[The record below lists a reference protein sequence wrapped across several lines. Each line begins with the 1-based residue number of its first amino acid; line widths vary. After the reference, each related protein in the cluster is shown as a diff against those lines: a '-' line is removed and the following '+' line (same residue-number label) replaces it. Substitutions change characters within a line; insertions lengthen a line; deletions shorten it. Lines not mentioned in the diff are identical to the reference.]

1 MYSLKSI
8 KKKRT
13 VWQKISSVL
22 ESTFESE
29 NNKSEFNY
37 EDIVE
42 HLDQLVCVKDT
53 KGDYKLANQAL
64 CDLIG
69 LEEAEIVG
77 KNDLDLGLFLNPEQI
92 MSADAKVFETGQK
105 HHIPI
110 EPFTDKY
117 GALYWF
123 QTKKIPL
130 KDNQGKVIQLLII
143 STDITR
149 KTEME
154 QVLQKSKLR
163 YKAIFQNNYSGIIV
177 INQSLDILNK
187 NKAFN
192 KLLSIAEETQIAD
205 DLKNYVSNQDSAD
218 LRDLMAGL
226 VSRNYEYFDLNLE
239 LLAEEGVCVNTMCL
253 VRGLYDESGMFTEA
267 VVTFQDITT
276 EVKNRKALEES
287 EKRFRVIVE
296 NATEALLLLD
306 YDTMEYIDANKKAEE
321 LFGYTKEELK
331 ELKLGELS
339 PLNQTNGNN
348 SSKQSKEFM
357 DRALVGENV
366 VYDWTVRRK
375 DNKLIPCEVRLV
387 KLPYEG
393 SNIIRTSVIDIT
405 ERKKAERMIN
415 LKKQKLESTN
425 ARLLNLNDTL
435 EMQTKQLQ
443 EFAYICSHN
452 LRSPAGNI
460 RALLDFYNNE
470 PSEENLI
477 LLLEK
482 LDVVS
487 VDLLDTIQDLAGV
500 VQIKNEISE
509 DFISINLAKLIE
521 KASDSLSQEILDK
534 TAAIEVQLNGI
545 SSIKASKTYMD
556 SIVLNLF
563 SNALKYAH
571 EERNPSILFT
581 ANQDKKYFI
590 LSVKDNGLGIDLKK
604 HGEKVFGLRR
614 TFHRNKDS
622 KGIGLFITKAQVEAM
637 EGSISIES
645 ELNIGTTFTI
655 RLPKKVIIE

>member
-13 VWQKISSVL
+13 IWQKISSVL
-22 ESTFESE
+22 ESTFESD

-37 EDIVE
+37 KDIVE
-42 HLDQLVCVKDT
+42 HLDQLVCVKDS
-53 KGDYKLANQAL
+53 KGTYKLANQAL

-77 KNDLDLGLFLNPEQI
+77 KNDMDLGLFLNPEQI
-92 MSADAKVFETGQK
+92 MSADAKVFEIGQK
-105 HHIPI
+105 RHIPI

-123 QTKKIPL
+123 QTNKIPL

-149 KTEME
+149 KIEME
-154 QVLQKSKLR
+154 QVLQKSELR

-192 KLLSIAEETQIAD
+192 KLLSIAEETQVTD
-205 DLKNYVSNQDSAD
+205 DLKNYVSNQYSAD

-239 LLAEEGVCVNTMCL
+239 LVADKDIRVDAICF

-276 EVKNRKALEES
+276 ELKNRKALEES
-287 EKRFRVIVE
+287 ENRFRVIVE
-296 NATEALLLLD
+296 NAAEALLLLD
-306 YDTMEYIDANKKAEE
+306 YDTMRYLDSNKNAVE

-331 ELKLGELS
+331 QLELGKLS
-339 PLNQTNGNN
+339 PLNQTNGAN
-348 SSKQSKEFM
+348 SMKLSIKYM
-357 DRALVGENV
+357 DRAFAGENV

-387 KLPYEG
+387 KLPYEN

-405 ERKKAERMIN
+405 ERKKAEHMIN
-415 LKKQKLESTN
+415 LEKQKLEKSN
-425 ARLLNLNDTL
+425 VRLLNLNDKL
-435 EMQTKQLQ
+435 GMQTRQLQ
-443 EFAYICSHN
+443 EFAYISSHN

-487 VDLLDTIQDLAGV
+487 VDLLDTINDLADV
-500 VQIKNEISE
+500 VKIKNEISK
-509 DFISINLAKLIE
+509 DFSTINLSKLIE
-521 KASDSLSQEILDK
+521 KASDSLSQEIKDK
-534 TAAIEVQLNGI
+534 TASISVELNGI

-556 SIVLNLF
+556 SIILNLL

-571 EERNPSILFT
+571 EERNPNIQITAKEDETYFT
-581 ANQDKKYFI
+581 
-590 LSVKDNGLGIDLKK
+590 LTVKDNGLGIDLKK
-604 HGEKVFGLRR
+604 HGEKVFGLRK

-637 EGSISIES
+637 EGNISLES
-645 ELNIGTTFTI
+645 EPNIGTTFAI
-655 RLPKKVIIE
+655 RLPKKVIVE

>member
-1 MYSLKSI
+1 MYSLKSTE
-8 KKKRT
+8 KKRSF
-13 VWQKISSVL
+13 WQKILNDFSR
-22 ESTFESE
+22 TNKCE
-29 NNKSEFNY
+29 NYKRKFRY
-37 EDIVE
+37 RDVVKQ
-42 HLDQLVCVKDT
+42 LDQLVCVKDA
-53 KGDYKLANQAL
+53 KGVYQLANQAL
-64 CDLIG
+64 CDMTG
-69 LEEAEIVG
+69 LEASEIVG
-77 KNDLDLGLFLNPEQI
+77 KDDLELGLFLNPEQI

-117 GALYWF
+117 GVLYWF

-130 KDNQGKVIQLLII
+130 KDENGMIIQLLII
-143 STDITR
+143 STDIT
-149 KTEME
+149 KKIEME
-154 QVLQKSKLR
+154 QGLQKSEIR
-163 YKAIFQNNYSGIIV
+163 YRAIFHNNYSGIIV

-187 NKAFN
+187 NGAFN
-192 KLLSIAEETQIAD
+192 KLVCKAAEVQVTG
-205 DLKNYVSNQDSAD
+205 DLKKYLSAQDSAD

-226 VSRNYEYFDLNLE
+226 VSRNYEYFDLSLD
-239 LLAEEGVCVNTMCL
+239 LVAEEGVCVNTMCF

-276 EVKNRKALEES
+276 ELKNRKALEES
-287 EKRFRVIVE
+287 ENRFRVIVE

-306 YDTMEYIDANKKAEE
+306 YNSNKYLDANKIAEE
-321 LFGYTKEELK
+321 LFGYTKDELK
-331 ELKLGELS
+331 ELQLGDLS
-339 PLNQTNGNN
+339 SLNQTNGAN
-348 SSKQSKEFM
+348 SRKLSIKHM
-357 DRALVGENV
+357 DRAVAGENV
-366 VYDWTVRRK
+366 VYEWTVKRK

-415 LKKQKLESTN
+415 LEKQKLEKSN
-425 ARLLNLNDTL
+425 ARLLNLNDKL
-435 EMQTKQLQ
+435 GMQTRQLQ
-443 EFAYICSHN
+443 EFAYISSHN

-460 RALLDFYNNE
+460 RALLDFYNSD

-487 VDLLDTIQDLAGV
+487 VDLLDTINDLADV
-500 VQIKNEISE
+500 VKIKNEISK
-509 DFISINLAKLIE
+509 DFSIINIAKLIE
-521 KASDSLSQEILDK
+521 KASDSLSQEIKDK
-534 TAAIEVQLNGI
+534 TASISVELNGI

-556 SIVLNLF
+556 SIILNLL

-571 EERNPSILFT
+571 EERNPNIQITAKEDETYFT
-581 ANQDKKYFI
+581 
-590 LSVKDNGLGIDLKK
+590 LTVKDNGLGIDLKK

-622 KGIGLFITKAQVEAM
+622 KGIGLFITKAQLEAM

-655 RLPKKVIIE
+655 RLPKKVIIL